1 MQSKTILITGA
12 TSGIGLA
19 LAKQS
24 IELGYKVIITG
35 RNQEKL
41 DKVSAE
47 LDVKTYLA
55 DSADLP
61 QLAALGKALQSDG
74 VVLDGVVLNAGVFYP
89 TPFETATPD
98 NFDETIAINTRGPFF
113 TLQALLPSLAKSS
126 SVVFTSS
133 IVVNKGFANCSVYA
147 ASKAAF
153 ESTIRVLNVELADRG
168 VRINTFRPGITA
180 TEIHSKAGMT
190 DEQQQGTFDSLKSTP
205 LGRELHPEDHVGTIL
220 YLLDDASLALRNAVI
235 DVDGGFTL

>member
-24 IELGYKVIITG
+24 VKAGHTVIITG
-35 RNQEKL
+35 RHQEKL
-41 DKVSAE
+41 DKVASE
-47 LDVKTYLA
+47 IGVKTYLA
-55 DSADLP
+55 DSADLD
-61 QLAALGKALQSDG
+61 QVAALGKSLHDDG

-89 TPFETATPD
+89 SSFEETTPEQ
-98 NFDETIAINTRGPFF
+98 FDQTFAINTKGAFF
-113 TLQALLPSLAKSS
+113 TLQSLLPCLARPA

-133 IVVNKGFANCSVYA
+133 IVVYKGFAGCAVYA

-153 ESTIRVLNVELADRG
+153 EATVRVLNIELADRDI
-168 VRINTFRPGITA
+168 RINTFRPGITA
-180 TEIHSKAGMT
+180 TDIHAKAGMT
-190 DEQQQGTFDSLKSTP
+190 PEQQQGTYESLKATP
-205 LGRELHPEDHVGTIL
+205 LGRELRADDHAGTIL

>member
-1 MQSKTILITGA
+1 MSSKTILITGA

-19 LAKQS
+19 TAKQS
-24 IELGYKVIITG
+24 LKLGHKVIITG

-41 DKVSAE
+41 DQVSKE
-47 LDVKTYLA
+47 LGVKSYLA
-55 DSADLP
+55 DSADLT
-61 QLAALGKALQSDG
+61 QIAELGKALQNDG
-74 VVLDGVVLNAGVFYP
+74 IVLDGVVLNAGVFYP
-89 TPFETATPD
+89 TSFEAATPE

-113 TLQALLPSLAKSS
+113 TLQALLPSLATTS

-133 IVVNKGFANCSVYA
+133 IVVYKGFAGCSVYA

-180 TEIHSKAGMT
+180 TDIHSKAGMS
-190 DEQQQGTFDSLKSTP
+190 DEQQQGTYDSLKSTP

-220 YLLDDASLALRNAVI
+220 YLLDDASSALRNAVI